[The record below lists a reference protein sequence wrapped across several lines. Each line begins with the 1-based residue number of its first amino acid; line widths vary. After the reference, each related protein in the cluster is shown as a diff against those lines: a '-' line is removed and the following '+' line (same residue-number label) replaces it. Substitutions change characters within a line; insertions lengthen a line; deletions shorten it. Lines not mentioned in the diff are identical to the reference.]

1 MPMLVKFQY
10 VYDGYVKFDDDDYD
24 DDNIG
29 TQKKRHG
36 NLNACI
42 LSNEHEQ
49 SPASEIEHETDNRVK
64 FACKFIDGT
73 VNGSY

>member
-1 MPMLVKFQY
+1 MLVKFQY
-10 VYDGYVKFDDDDYD
+10 IYDGCVKFDDDDYD
-24 DDNIG
+24 DNIG
-29 TQKKRHG
+29 NKKCHG

-49 SPASEIEHETDNRVK
+49 SPASEIEHETDNQVK